1 MRANIE
7 TNFFF
12 SEQTVGS
19 TSIQKKV
26 PQTHFKVFP
35 LEMGNMMAPPYD
47 KKVAKSYTV
56 DLFH

>member
-7 TNFFF
+7 TNFMFRNKPLDQHLF
-12 SEQTVGS
+12 K
-19 TSIQKKV
+19 KKV